1 MSVISRLTKLTT
13 KPATPEHQEEYDKQT
28 GEKADDRSLCLLL
41 ACQLENTL
49 ERAIDFGIG
58 EQTADM
64 RKAMYD
70 QDGPLGTFSRKITL
84 AAAMTLLGSI
94 SHENLRLMRHIRNA
108 FAPAKVPIT
117 FDTEEV
123 SDACAGLV
131 RFNIFNPPEDVDQKP
146 RYVTAGSLHDGL
158 PRNHD
163 PAEPVHR
170 ARPQVQNRRRHG
182 ENHHRWRAAIISY
195 GGKPKKFAGLSV
207 RPIAQINQF
216 IRLG

>member
-1 MSVISRLTKLTT
+1 MSVTSRLTKLTT

-28 GEKADDRSLCLLL
+28 GEKANDRSLCLLL

-70 QDGPLGTFSRKITL
+70 HDGPLGTFSRKITL
-84 AAAMTLLGSI
+84 AAAMTLLGPV

-108 FAPAKVPIT
+108 FAHAKVPIT

-123 SDACAGLV
+123 SDACDGLV
-131 RFNIFNPPEDVDQKP
+131 RFNIFDPPEDVDQKP
-146 RYVTAGSLHDGL
+146 GMSPRARYTTVCHETMIRLSRYTG
-158 PRNHD
+158 HD
-163 PAEPVHR
+163 PKFKTDDGTEK
-170 ARPQVQNRRRHG
+170 NIIGG
-182 ENHHRWRAAIISY
+182 EL
-195 GGKPKKFAGLSV
+195 P
-207 RPIAQINQF
+207 
-216 IRLG
+216 